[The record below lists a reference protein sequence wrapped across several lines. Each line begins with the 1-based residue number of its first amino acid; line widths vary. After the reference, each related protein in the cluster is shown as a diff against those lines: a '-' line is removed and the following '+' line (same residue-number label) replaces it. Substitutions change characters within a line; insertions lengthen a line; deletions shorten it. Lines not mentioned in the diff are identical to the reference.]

1 MSVTILLNLNKSWRE
16 IIILQVVI
24 SFWFACM
31 FFSFSFIKSN
41 LMKTTWTV
49 KFGARRFNINNSN
62 HAINLS
68 NWHCF
73 SYNSIWNQWNEMS
86 SFHLSI
92 LRNYWLKC
100 MASCQFNK
108 PTCIDSFLI
117 LVILCFLLSS
127 LWPLTSDILRWRSC
141 SQESHV
147 PISVSVQ

>member
-1 MSVTILLNLNKSWRE
+1 MSVTILLYLNKSWRE

-24 SFWFACM
+24 SFRFVCM

-49 KFGARRFNINNSN
+49 KFSARQN
-62 HAINLS
+62 HAAMKTNR
-68 NWHCF
+68 HCF

-92 LRNYWLKC
+92 LQNYWLKC

-127 LWPLTSDILRWRSC
+127 LWPLTSDILSWRSC
-141 SQESHV
+141 SQESHF